1 MHKHPDSLNGRKQ
14 PQTRRDGEPEEDIA
28 VFERNIRLR
37 HEDAERNRNER
48 HRNSQSIMRERLA
61 LIRHIANQNIPGHID
76 NNNNDN
82 DNNE

>member
-48 HRNSQSIMRERLA
+48 HRRSESIMQQLLA
-61 LIRHIANQNIPGHID
+61 LGEHIVNQNNVGHSGNA
-76 NNNNDN
+76 NNNN
-82 DNNE
+82 NE